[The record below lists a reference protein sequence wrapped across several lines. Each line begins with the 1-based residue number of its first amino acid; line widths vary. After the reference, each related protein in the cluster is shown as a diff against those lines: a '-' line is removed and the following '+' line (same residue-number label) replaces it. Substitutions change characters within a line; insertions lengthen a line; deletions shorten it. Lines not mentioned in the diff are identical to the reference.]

1 MFFSSYENGKLEPEL
16 WSTVL
21 PKLGVKLKIEIYWGV
36 YVCMCGV
43 YMYISERHIL
53 DIPFNLI
60 KGCQIN
66 ELKTAK

>member
-1 MFFSSYENGKLEPEL
+1 M
-16 WSTVL
+16 
-21 PKLGVKLKIEIYWGV
+21 
-36 YVCMCGV
+36 CMCGV